1 MKPTPVPNA
10 TGPTISCPA
19 VRTVLATD
27 GRAASVDYPLATAE
41 GGAPPLSVVC
51 TPSSGASFPVG
62 STPVACVASDSLRR
76 TAACSF
82 SVAVQAPPRVSGVT
96 YTAFG
101 DSITE
106 GLALYRTA
114 TAIPSPIGSYPARLH
129 FLLSSRYAAQTILV
143 YDEGIGGETVVQGM
157 NRLRPVLIAEHPDAL
172 LLLEGI
178 NDLNGGGSKQIPTV
192 VDGLKAMVQE
202 GRSRGATV
210 FLGTLLPQ
218 RAGGQRAYAP
228 ELVRPTNEQIR
239 AMAEVQGAVLVD
251 VYAAF
256 GGDAGSLI
264 GDDGLHPNDAG
275 KLRIAEAFFAAI
287 RSRLE
292 MPMSFGPLLFRSR

>member
-1 MKPTPVPNA
+1 V
-10 TGPTISCPA
+10 
-19 VRTVLATD
+19 
-27 GRAASVDYPLATAE
+27 SVACA
-41 GGAPPLSVVC
+41 
-51 TPSSGASFPVG
+51 PSSGTSFPVG
-62 STPVACVASDSLRR
+62 STPVSCVASDSVQR
-76 TAACSF
+76 TASCSF
-82 SVAVQAPPRVSGVT
+82 TVSVQAPPRVSAVT

-106 GLALYRTA
+106 GLAMYQTA
-114 TAIPSPIGSYPARLH
+114 LAIPSPVGSYPARLH

-143 YDEGIGGETVVQGM
+143 YDEGIGGETIAQGM
-157 NRLRPVLIAEHPDAL
+157 NRLRPVLIAEHPAAL
-172 LLLEGI
+172 LVLEGI
-178 NDLNGGGSKQIPTV
+178 NDLNGGGSKEIPTV
-192 VDGLKAMVQE
+192 VNGLKAMVQE
-202 GRSRGATV
+202 GQSRGATV

-218 RAGGQRAYAP
+218 RAGGLRAFAP
-228 ELVRPTNEQIR
+228 TLVQPTNEQIR
-239 AMAEVQGAVLVD
+239 AMAAAQGAVLVD

-292 MPMSFGPLLFRSR
+292 IPVPFSPFRFPGQ

>member
-1 MKPTPVPNA
+1 MVP
-10 TGPTISCPA
+10 S
-19 VRTVLATD
+19 TD
-27 GRAASVDYPLATAE
+27 GRAAIVDYALATFV
-41 GGAPPLSVVC
+41 GGAPPVSVVC

-62 STPVACVASDSLRR
+62 STAVSCVASDSLQR
-76 TAACSF
+76 TAVCSF
-82 SVAVQAPPRVSGVT
+82 NVAVQAPPRVSAVT

-106 GLALYRTA
+106 GLKLYSTA
-114 TAIPSPIGSYPARLH
+114 TAIPSPPGSYPAQLH
-129 FLLSSRYAAQTILV
+129 TLLSSRYTAQSILV
-143 YDEGIGGETVVQGM
+143 YDEGIGGETIAQGM
-157 NRLRPVLIAEHPDAL
+157 NRLRPVLISEHPDAL
-172 LLLEGI
+172 LLLEGT
-178 NDLNGGGSKQIPTV
+178 NDLNGGGSKEIPTV
-192 VDGLKAMVQE
+192 VNGLKAMVQE

-218 RAGGQRAYAP
+218 RAGGPRAFAP
-228 ELVRPTNEQIR
+228 TLIQPTNDGIR
-239 AMAEVQGAVLVD
+239 AMADAQGAVLVD

-275 KLRIAEAFFAAI
+275 KLKIAETFFAAI

-292 MPMSFGPLLFRSR
+292 LAPLFAPSSFR